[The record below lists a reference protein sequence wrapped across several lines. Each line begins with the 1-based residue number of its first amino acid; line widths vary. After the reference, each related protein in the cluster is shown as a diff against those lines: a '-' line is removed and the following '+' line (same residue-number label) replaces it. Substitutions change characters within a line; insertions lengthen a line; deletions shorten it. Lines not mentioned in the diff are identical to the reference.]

1 MSGYRPGH
9 EQGHDPYI
17 DFAAHPEAHPEERV
31 YVPHVQELQHGGAQ
45 GLGPL
50 HEQRHLVAQQH
61 HHQQQQLQQRQHH
74 QQHRQQHQL
83 YTPHPIAHHQ
93 SPQFGGGQGMMYGP
107 PRLSQT
113 TGTKRPR
120 PDDLE
125 GDLEGLPGQQIQIRE
140 MQSMSS
146 QMPAPSMVGVA
157 DYGAQPIQ
165 YHTHALPNQGHR
177 SKIQR
182 MGEGDS
188 MAGPSGAAP
197 SVVGLE
203 GMPEPA
209 PRPRGPKL
217 KFTPEDDSLLLD
229 LKENKSLTWKQI
241 AEFFPGRSSGT
252 LQVRYCTKL
261 KAKTTQWT
269 DETIEKLRTALHDY
283 EQEKWRIVAQKVG
296 TGFTSAACKEK
307 AIEL

>member
-9 EQGHDPYI
+9 EQGHDSYI
-17 DFAAHPEAHPEERV
+17 DFAAHPEAHPEERI
-31 YVPHVQELQHGGAQ
+31 YVPHVQELQQAGAQ

-50 HEQRHLVAQQH
+50 HEQHHLVAQQH
-61 HHQQQQLQQRQHH
+61 HHQQQQQQQHQHH
-74 QQHRQQHQL
+74 QQQHQL
-83 YTPHPIAHHQ
+83 YTPHPMAHHQ
-93 SPQFGGGQGMMYGP
+93 SPQFGGGQEMMYGP
-107 PRLSQT
+107 PRLQQST
-113 TGTKRPR
+113 RAKRPR

-125 GDLEGLPGQQIQIRE
+125 GDLEGLPGQQMQMRE

-146 QMPAPSMVGVA
+146 QMPAPSIVGVGG
-157 DYGAQPIQ
+157 YGAQPIQ

-177 SKIQR
+177 AKIQR

-188 MAGPSGAAP
+188 IAGPSGAAP

-203 GMPEPA
+203 GMPQPA

-269 DETIEKLRTALHDY
+269 EETIEKLRTALHDY

>member
-17 DFAAHPEAHPEERV
+17 GYAAAHPEAHPEERG
-31 YVPHVQELQHGGAQ
+31 YASHVQELQHVGAQ
-45 GLGPL
+45 GLAPL
-50 HEQRHLVAQQH
+50 HEQHLAAQQH
-61 HHQQQQLQQRQHH
+61 HHHHQHQQQQQQQQHAQQHH
-74 QQHRQQHQL
+74 QQQHSA
-83 YTPHPIAHHQ
+83 YTEHPMAHHQ
-93 SPQFGGGQGMMYGP
+93 SPPFGGGQGMAYGP
-107 PRLSQT
+107 PRRQQPA
-113 TGTKRPR
+113 GTKRAR

-125 GDLEGLPGQQIQIRE
+125 AEMEGLTGQQ
-140 MQSMSS
+140 MQMVGMQGMSS
-146 QMPAPSMVGVA
+146 QMPPQSMVGG
-157 DYGAQPIQ
+157 DGYDAQPMQ
-165 YHTHALPNQGHR
+165 YHSHALPNQGHR
-177 SKIQR
+177 SKMPR
-182 MGEGDS
+182 MSDNDS
-188 MAGPSGAAP
+188 VTGP
-197 SVVGLE
+197 SVVGQE
-203 GMPEPA
+203 GMPQPA

-217 KFTPEDDSLLLD
+217 KFTPEDDSLLVD

-269 DETIEKLRTALHDY
+269 EETVQKLRTALHDY

-307 AIEL
+307 ASEL